1 MTTATAAGTIG
12 DGDGEVVL
20 ATGVTIVIADMRR
33 DYSTGVLEL
42 ADLDPDPIAQ
52 FQHWFTDA
60 QAAESIEPNAMAV
73 ATASPE
79 GRPSTRFVLCKGVD
93 ERGFR
98 FFTNY
103 QSRKSEDL
111 ETNPYA
117 ALAFYW
123 STLERQVRIEGRV
136 ERLSAEESEAYFHS
150 RPKGSQIGAITS
162 PQSQPLPDRAALERA
177 IAETT
182 ERYQNTE
189 VPFPAGSW
197 GGYLVIPE
205 RIEFWQGRKSRLH
218 DRFQYR
224 RDGAAWVIE
233 RLAP

>member
-1 MTTATAAGTIG
+1 MVMEMTFSQN
-12 DGDGEVVL
+12 
-20 ATGVTIVIADMRR
+20 GVTIVIADMRR
-33 DYSTGVLEL
+33 DYSTGALEL

-52 FQHWFTDA
+52 FQHWFADA

-73 ATASPE
+73 ATASAD

-103 QSRKSEDL
+103 QSHKAEDL
-111 ETNPYA
+111 EANPFA
-117 ALAFYW
+117 ALAFFW
-123 STLERQVRIEGRV
+123 PTLERQVRIEGRV
-136 ERLSAEESEAYFHS
+136 ERLSAEESAAYFYS

-162 PQSQPLPDRAALERA
+162 PQSQPLPDRAVLERA
-177 IAETT
+177 VEEAT
-182 ERYQNTE
+182 ERYQE
-189 VPFPAGSW
+189 SDVPFPTGSW

-224 RDGAAWVIE
+224 RDGETWVIE

>member
-1 MTTATAAGTIG
+1 M
-12 DGDGEVVL
+12 
-20 ATGVTIVIADMRR
+20 TIVIADMRR
-33 DYSTGVLEL
+33 EYRSGVLEL

-52 FQHWFTDA
+52 FQLWFADA

-73 ATASPE
+73 ATATPD

-103 QSRKSEDL
+103 NSHKGHELDA
-111 ETNPYA
+111 NPHA
-117 ALAFYW
+117 ALAFFW
-123 STLERQVRIEGRV
+123 PTLERQVRIEGRV
-136 ERLSAEESEAYFHS
+136 ERLSDEESEAYFHS

-162 PQSQPLPDRAALERA
+162 PQSQPLPDRAVLERA
-177 IAETT
+177 VNEAT
-182 ERYQNTE
+182 ERYQDAE

-218 DRFQYR
+218 DRFQYMR
-224 RDGAAWVIE
+224 QGDSWVIE